1 MFRDETIWPKN
12 PYARAT
18 GFRDS
23 QDPSA
28 RWGTT
33 QFQNRG
39 DTGRKDIM
47 FGFFRFGLALLV
59 TIYHLS
65 GLHVTGWYSVYAFY
79 ALSGYLMTLVITRKY
94 AFTPAGIGNF
104 AMNRALRI
112 YPPYL
117 VVVIT
122 SIVLLSL
129 PNFAPA
135 AKSLIQAPDIGM
147 PESARSWFENLF
159 IVGWRMS
166 EPKLV
171 PQVWTVF
178 RELFYCGLI
187 FVIFG
192 RFRWVAL
199 VWFFASVAYALM
211 AVVNGKGFV
220 EIYTSFQSASLAYSA
235 GCCMYHFRDSL
246 RNLTRPIGPL
256 LCVTIAAP
264 FVLEAIRPAF
274 FSHTH
279 LIPFYWNVALGCYLI
294 LLLSTLKGSKKIR
307 ELDQYFGN
315 LSYPI
320 YLCHF
325 NVGVVMA
332 VILQIPAGHSVLLLL
347 ASLPPTLACAWLI
360 NRYVEQTIGYGVD
373 HRGQPWF
380 GAKEAT
386 APARDVVGPKPQPAV

>member
-1 MFRDETIWPKN
+1 
-12 PYARAT
+12 
-18 GFRDS
+18 
-23 QDPSA
+23 
-28 RWGTT
+28 
-33 QFQNRG
+33 
-39 DTGRKDIM
+39 M

-59 TIYHLS
+59 TVYHLS

-94 AFTPAGIGNF
+94 AFSPAGMGNF
-104 AMNRALRI
+104 AMNRLLRI

-117 VVVIT
+117 VVVIS
-122 SIVLLSL
+122 SIILLSL
-129 PNFAPA
+129 PQFAPS

-147 PESARSWFENLF
+147 PQTARSWFENVF

-178 RELFYCGLI
+178 RELFFCGLI
-187 FVIFG
+187 FVVFG

-199 VWFFASVAYALM
+199 VWFAGSVAYAAN
-211 AVVNGKGFV
+211 AVATGRGFV

-235 GCCMYHFRDSL
+235 GCCMYHFRERL
-246 RNLTRPIGPL
+246 RVLTRPVVPL
-256 LCVTIAAP
+256 LAITIAAP
-264 FVLEAIRPAF
+264 FALEAIRPQF
-274 FSHTH
+274 FGHTH
-279 LIPFYWNVALGCYLI
+279 LVPFYWNVALGCYLI
-294 LLLSTLKGSKKIR
+294 LLLSTLKGSKRVR

-325 NVGVVMA
+325 NVGVVVA
-332 VILQIPAGHSVLLLL
+332 VVLQIPAGHSLLLL
-347 ASLPPTLACAWLI
+347 GASIVPTLLCAWLI

-380 GAKEAT
+380 GAKQEASV
-386 APARDVVGPKPQPAV
+386 ARGVVGTKTQPAV